1 MWFLNK
7 LIVPKT
13 HHDSPNTEVHGW
25 SLPEIEST
33 LKGKRKNNRKR
44 KHKDELKQKHAN
56 KI

>member
-13 HHDSPNTEVHGW
+13 HHDSPNTEVHSW